1 VTLPPYPIPFGAVTP
16 CAEDPDLFFPDRNA
30 PLKAGRAKEECTRCP
45 FIKGCLEWALT
56 RGEEG
61 IWAATDERDRKAIC
75 NARGIVPVRPVLD
88 LPRGNNNVVLHGT
101 PVGVEVHRRRYQPL
115 CDECATFD
123 QGRHAEAE
131 REECDDC
138 GRKLMP
144 ASMRKHKRLYCHG
157 WQEAS

>member
-1 VTLPPYPIPFGAVTP
+1 MTLPPYPIPAGAVTP
-16 CAEDPDLFFPDRNA
+16 CMEDPEAYFPDRHSPA
-30 PLKAGRAKEECTRCP
+30 RTERAKRGCARCP
-45 FIKGCLEWALT
+45 YRDGCLAWALT
-56 RGEEG
+56 RGEAG
-61 IWAATDERDRKAIC
+61 VWGQTDEEERKDMCRAQ
-75 NARGIVPVRPVLD
+75 GIVPVRPVLD
-88 LPRGNNNVVLHGT
+88 LPRGSNNMVLHGT
-101 PVGVEVHRRRYQPL
+101 PVGVESHRRRYQAL
-115 CDECATFD
+115 CTDCLQFD